1 MEEHTYANGA
11 AIRYRYDGLGRL
23 LATIQPGDTLDLPTV
38 RYTPNHTAI
47 PTSMKTE
54 SRKASG
60 VADTYD
66 EVVYFDGQGRE
77 IQRRTRIEADRVRVS
92 GITHLNRRGD
102 PVFKGQPQFG
112 IGLDYQAPETL
123 PDTPGSRYEYD
134 AVGRL
139 VSAFTPEN
147 RECRVAYTPWT
158 SIISDVI
165 AIPTS
170 PTPAAIHHAFRSSTA
185 SAGSLA

>member
-23 LATIQPGDTLDLPTV
+23 RATIQPGDTPDLPTV
-38 RYTPNHTAI
+38 RYTPNHAAI

-54 SRKASG
+54 RRKASG
-60 VADTYD
+60 APDTYD

-112 IGLDYQAPETL
+112 IGLDYQASETL

-139 VSAFTPEN
+139 VSAFNPETGN
-147 RECRVAYTPWT
+147 
-158 SIISDVI
+158 
-165 AIPTS
+165 
-170 PTPAAIHHAFRSSTA
+170 
-185 SAGSLA
+185 AGLLIRPGLRPFPM